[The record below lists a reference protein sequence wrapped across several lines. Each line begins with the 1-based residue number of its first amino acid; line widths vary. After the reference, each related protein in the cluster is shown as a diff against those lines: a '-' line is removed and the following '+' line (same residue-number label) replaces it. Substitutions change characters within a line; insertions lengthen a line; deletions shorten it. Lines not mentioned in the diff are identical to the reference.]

1 MMKSLACLQWIVLLG
16 LQACV
21 NQKNNSQISERPYK
35 VVKSIHY
42 NGVKVDIIIDKPAG
56 EPTDVLMVYH
66 GTVVADKKIL
76 DATETTLQNFRK
88 ILRHKNTTIISVAY
102 PEEGL
107 LIGDN
112 LPQAEAALLWVKNKA
127 NAELGIP
134 TKKIFLA
141 GHSQG
146 GYLVTRLNRLHSV
159 NGVIANAP
167 GPLNLAYRCQLEEK
181 RQIKSSA
188 ACTLLYNQYG
198 FASDNP
204 EPYLDRSL
212 LKFTSGFKS
221 DILFIQGL
229 HDSPVQ
235 MYSWQTFKQNLM
247 NCSDCKETQF
257 FEVKNEGHLALFN
270 DNQAI
275 ELFNNFL
282 NTR

>member
-1 MMKSLACLQWIVLLG
+1 
-16 LQACV
+16 
-21 NQKNNSQISERPYK
+21 
-35 VVKSIHY
+35 
-42 NGVKVDIIIDKPAG
+42 
-56 EPTDVLMVYH
+56 
-66 GTVVADKKIL
+66 
-76 DATETTLQNFRK
+76 
-88 ILRHKNTTIISVAY
+88 
-102 PEEGL
+102 
-107 LIGDN
+107 
-112 LPQAEAALLWVKNKA
+112 
-127 NAELGIP
+127 
-134 TKKIFLA
+134 
-141 GHSQG
+141 HSQG

-270 DNQAI
+270 GY
-275 ELFNNFL
+275 
-282 NTR
+282 